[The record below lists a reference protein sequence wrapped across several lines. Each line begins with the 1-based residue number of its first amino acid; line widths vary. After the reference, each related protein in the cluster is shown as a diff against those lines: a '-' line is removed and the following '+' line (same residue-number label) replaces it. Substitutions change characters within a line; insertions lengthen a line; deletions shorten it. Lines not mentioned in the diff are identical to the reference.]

1 MYLFFFWRRVFN
13 YSLELCSGHFA
24 LILLNIY
31 GETYGGGLRYDGV
44 AGDFPLA
51 SRPPTTT
58 AGGGTYSS
66 QSLSPKIKL
75 DYFNDFLN
83 NYYYVLTKFGWVCQL
98 KWPPRRTYHSYLM
111 YCRRVVAM
119 VASHSLR

>member
-1 MYLFFFWRRVFN
+1 MILLLFAVVFSCVCVFFFNFVTKGHSVSISYHYYQLPLEFSSLTL
-13 YSLELCSGHFA
+13 YSQFVDSG
-24 LILLNIY
+24 IY
-31 GETYGGGLRYDGV
+31 GDTYGGGLRYDGV

-75 DYFNDFLN
+75 DYFNDFYN
-83 NYYYVLTKFGWVCQL
+83 NYYYVQNEGWV
-98 KWPPRRTYHSYLM
+98 WGSM
-111 YCRRVVAM
+111 A
-119 VASHSLR
+119 